1 MERDTDTGAGSEGV
15 AQRPHAVGEDDR
27 RLLAGDAVGVI
38 DELREVLLLEGPVDR
53 LEGHAGREDLAEEDT
68 ACRGRNPLAIHP
80 NRDLCLQVDV
90 LRVVGRDDLVAVG
103 EEAPFPE
110 RADALTR
117 HPVAAEDDV
126 LRRGNDGLAVGG
138 REDVVGREQKH
149 PSLHLRLDGERKM
162 DGHLVAVEVGV
173 EGRADEGVDLDGL
186 ALNENRLERLD
197 AETVERRCT
206 VEHHG
211 MLFDDLLKDV
221 PDRSLFALNHA
232 LGALDGRDEALLL
245 QLVVDEG
252 LEEFECHLLGETA
265 LMKAELGADD
275 DDRTARV
282 VDALAEQVLPEAAV
296 LATEHVGER
305 LERTL
310 VGTGDGLAA
319 TAVVEEGID
328 RLLKHAL
335 LVADDDLRGAQL
347 EQPLEAV
354 VAVDD
359 ATVEVVEIAGR
370 EAAAIERDE
379 RTQIGR
385 QDGDDLED
393 HPLRL
398 VDADA
403 EGLNDLQP
411 LGDLLALGVAVGEAH
426 LGPELFAKALDVE
439 DADELADRLG
449 THLGVEG
456 VPPELLAERMVALLR
471 DDLANLQRRILGVN
485 NRVRDA
491 VEYLLEVLQ
500 RDVEEVA
507 DAARQALEE
516 PDVGNR
522 GGQVDVTEPL
532 AANLALDDL
541 NAALLADNSAV
552 LHALVLAADALVVL
566 HGPEDAGT
574 EQTVALGL
582 EGTVVDGLR
591 LLHFAMRPLPD
602 ALRRGQADLNRTEME
617 GILRLLEKAEN
628 VLHGFTLE
636 MRTQSGLMR

>member
-1 MERDTDTGAGSEGV
+1 M
-15 AQRPHAVGEDDR
+15 
-27 RLLAGDAVGVI
+27 
-38 DELREVLLLEGPVDR
+38 
-53 LEGHAGREDLAEEDT
+53 
-68 ACRGRNPLAIHP
+68 
-80 NRDLCLQVDV
+80 
-90 LRVVGRDDLVAVG
+90 
-103 EEAPFPE
+103 
-110 RADALTR
+110 
-117 HPVAAEDDV
+117 
-126 LRRGNDGLAVGG
+126 
-138 REDVVGREQKH
+138 
-149 PSLHLRLDGERKM
+149 
-162 DGHLVAVEVGV
+162 
-173 EGRADEGVDLDGL
+173 
-186 ALNENRLERLD
+186 
-197 AETVERRCT
+197 
-206 VEHHG
+206 
-211 MLFDDLLKDV
+211 
-221 PDRSLFALNHA
+221 
-232 LGALDGRDEALLL
+232 
-245 QLVVDEG
+245 VDEG
-252 LEEFECHLLGETA
+252 LEELERHLLGETA
-265 LMKAELGADD
+265 LVQAELRADD
-275 DDRTARV
+275 DDRPARV

-359 ATVEVVEIAGR
+359 ATVEVVKIAGR

-385 QDGDDLED
+385 EDGDDLED

-411 LGDLLALGVAVGEAH
+411 LGDLLALGIAVGEAH
-426 LGPELFAKALDVE
+426 LGAELFAEALDVE

-449 THLGVEG
+449 AHLGVEG
-456 VPPELLAERMVALLR
+456 VPTELLAERMVALLG
-471 DDLANLQRRILGVN
+471 DDLTNLQRRILGIDDGVG
-485 NRVRDA
+485 DA
-491 VEYLLEVLQ
+491 VENLLEILQ
-500 RDVEEVA
+500 WDVEEVT

-516 PDVGNR
+516 PDVRDGC
-522 GGQVDVTEPL
+522 GEVDVTEPL

-541 NAALLADNSAV
+541 NAALLADNAAM

-566 HGPEDAGT
+566 HGPEDPGT
-574 EQTVALGL
+574 EETVALRL

-591 LLHFAMRPLPD
+591 LLHFAMRPLPN
-602 ALRRGQADLNRTEME
+602 ALRRGQADLNRTEIE

-636 MRTQSGLMR
+636 MRIQSEMMR